1 MIALLQRLVR
11 PIFGEFEAE
20 EFKKFL
26 RMGAIFAC
34 MIATYCSM
42 SPLKNSLFC
51 TFIGSGQIPY
61 VKTISLILFAP
72 LIMLYTKLLDIFKRE
87 KLFYILSG
95 TYIILALLFA
105 LYYFAAT
112 GQAITTD
119 LESISRFTYWETI
132 ILNYGFYIWVES
144 YGALL
149 IALFWAISTDVTS
162 PESAEK
168 GFSFVVALG
177 QIGGIFGPYLIAG
190 LPHMLGHETSS
201 VSITIVAGLILLSTF
216 LLKNFFRKTPA
227 RLLTSYRGANEPTK
241 QKEQEPG
248 FLEGF
253 RLLISNPYLIGIF
266 AVVAF
271 PEIITTIIDLH
282 FNAVA
287 SEQYTGTALAHY
299 NGIYASSVNSVT
311 LLFLLCG
318 SGKITTFFGLGVS
331 LFLMPIIYVAAVLGF
346 ISLASLNFLFALM
359 VGSKAAN
366 YALNGPAI
374 KQLYIPTTHDVRFK
388 SQAWIEIFGFRGS
401 KVMGSGFGMFL
412 GPLQKQLGHV
422 AGRARHALFASYL
435 SFALIS
441 VWFFVAIFLGR
452 KHRKAIAEK
461 NVVC

>member
-1 MIALLQRLVR
+1 MIALFQKLMR
-11 PIFGEFEAE
+11 PIFGEFEKE

-34 MIATYCSM
+34 MIATYCTL
-42 SPLKNSLFC
+42 SPLKNGLFC
-51 TFIGSGQIPY
+51 TFIGPHQIPW

-87 KLFYILSG
+87 KLFYFLSAI
-95 TYIILALLFA
+95 YIVTALLFA
-105 LYYFAAT
+105 IYYLAAT
-112 GQAITTD
+112 GKALTTD
-119 LESISRFTYWETI
+119 LDSISALSYWET
-132 ILNYGFYIWVES
+132 LLMNYGFYIWVES

-149 IALFWAISTDVTS
+149 IALFWAIATDITS
-162 PESAEK
+162 PESAKK

-177 QIGGIFGPYLIAG
+177 QVGGIFGPFLIAG

-201 VSITIVAGLILLSTF
+201 LSIVIVAGLIFISTY
-216 LLKNFFRKTPA
+216 LLKNFFKTTPPH
-227 RLLTSYRGANEPTK
+227 LLASYHGANESTK
-241 QKEQEPG
+241 EKEQKPG

-253 RLLISNPYLIGIF
+253 RLLVSNPYLIGIF

-282 FNAVA
+282 FNATA
-287 SEQYTGTALAHY
+287 AEQYTGTALTHY
-299 NGIYASSVNSVT
+299 NGLYASSVNLIT
-311 LLFLLCG
+311 LLFLLG
-318 SGKITTFFGLGVS
+318 GAGKITTLFGLGVS
-331 LFLMPIIYVAAVLGF
+331 LFLMPIIYGLAVLGF
-346 ISLASLNFLFALM
+346 ISLTSLNFLFVLM

-401 KVMGSGFGMFL
+401 KGIGSGFGML
-412 GPLQKQLGHV
+412 LSPLQKQLGQV
-422 AGRARHALFASYL
+422 AGRAQHAVYASYF
-435 SFALIS
+435 SCALIF
-441 VWFFVAIFLGR
+441 VWFFIAIFLGR
-452 KHRKAIAEK
+452 KHRKALAEK

>member
-1 MIALLQRLVR
+1 MIALLQRLAR
-11 PIFGEFEAE
+11 PIFGEFEDE

-34 MIATYCSM
+34 MIAIYCTM

-61 VKTISLILFAP
+61 VKIISLILFAP

-87 KLFYILSG
+87 KLFYLLS
-95 TYIILALLFA
+95 TAYFVMALLFA

-119 LESISRFTYWETI
+119 LESISTFTYWETI
-132 ILNYGFYIWVES
+132 IMNYGFYIWVES

-162 PESAEK
+162 PESAK
-168 GFSFVVALG
+168 IGFSFVVALG

-201 VSITIVAGLILLSTF
+201 ISIILVAGLIFLSIF
-216 LLKNFFRKTPA
+216 LLKNFFRKTPSH
-227 RLLTSYRGANEPTK
+227 LLTSYRGANEPTK
-241 QKEQEPG
+241 EKEQEPG

-253 RLLISNPYLIGIF
+253 RLLVSSPYLIGIF

-287 SEQYTGTALAHY
+287 SEQHTGTALTHY
-299 NGIYASSVNSVT
+299 NGIYASSVNLVT

-331 LFLMPIIYVAAVLGF
+331 LFLMPIIYCAAVLGF
-346 ISLASLNFLFALM
+346 ISLGSLNFLFVLM

-401 KVMGSGFGMFL
+401 KVIGSGFGMLL
-412 GPLQKQLGHV
+412 GPLQTQLGQV

-435 SFALIS
+435 SFALIF

-452 KHRKAIAEK
+452 KHSKALAEK